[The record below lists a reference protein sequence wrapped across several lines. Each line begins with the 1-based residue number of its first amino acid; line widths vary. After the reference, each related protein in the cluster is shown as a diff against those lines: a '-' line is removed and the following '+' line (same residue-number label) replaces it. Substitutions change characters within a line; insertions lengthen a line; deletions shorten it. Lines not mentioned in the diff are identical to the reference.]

1 MGKEINMKEPF
12 RLGATFIIWAAL
24 TVILTSPIADLD
36 GAASVFLILGA
47 MGSTIAVWL
56 SGINAGHQN
65 NTLKAAEKSKRDS
78 RDRLSRLIEQ
88 MDDDEIAQ
96 LGDLL
101 SQNDDAASYN
111 QRLSR

>member
-1 MGKEINMKEPF
+1 MKEPF

-24 TVILTSPIADLD
+24 TVILTSPIANLD
-36 GAASVFLILGA
+36 SVPSVFLILGA

-56 SGINAGHQN
+56 SGISTGQKNQ
-65 NTLKAAEKSKRDS
+65 TVVQAAEKSKRDS
-78 RDRLSRLIEQ
+78 RDRLSRLIQQ